1 DPLEL
6 VEVVR
11 RDDYTH
17 TRASQREQDLTE
29 LTQGDR
35 IEAVRGL
42 IQQQQ
47 GDAAD
52 QCGRDLDSP
61 ALTLGKLV
69 QPAIRERLGSERLI
83 DWRAAQLGEPVEKFC
98 DTQMSLEARALRD
111 VANSVCGAVHV
122 RRHAVDEHAP
132 GGWLERPEQDSE
144 QRRLADALQPARP
157 GDTGSPLEVHAVQ
170 RDDIVGIHV
179 PDTGAVYGWHV
190 LSSRSVATA

>member
-1 DPLEL
+1 ETSGEGVERAVPCKQLITRVHGVDRAARHQHHPIDDPLEL

-17 TRASQREQDLTE
+17 ARASQREQDLTE

-111 VANSVCGAVHV
+111 VANSVCGAV
-122 RRHAVDEHAP
+122 
-132 GGWLERPEQDSE
+132 
-144 QRRLADALQPARP
+144 
-157 GDTGSPLEVHAVQ
+157 
-170 RDDIVGIHV
+170 
-179 PDTGAVYGWHV
+179 
-190 LSSRSVATA
+190 